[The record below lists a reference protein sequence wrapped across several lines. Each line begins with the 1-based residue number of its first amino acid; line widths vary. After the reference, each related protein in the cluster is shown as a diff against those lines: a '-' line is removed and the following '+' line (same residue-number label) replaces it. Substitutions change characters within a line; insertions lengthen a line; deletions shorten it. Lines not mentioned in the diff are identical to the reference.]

1 MTTTL
6 ADIRGQERAVDQ
18 LRRAL
23 DSGRVAHAY
32 LFCGPA
38 GCGKH
43 TAAIAFS
50 MALNCET
57 EPGIGCGACAI
68 CERIA
73 RGIHPDVRTLEPKGP
88 LQIIPIEDV
97 RSQVVAAVG
106 LPPHEARARVFIV
119 EEAAALLGPSA
130 NALLK
135 TLEEPP
141 AATHFI
147 LGTSAPDK
155 LLPTIRSRCQKV
167 GFIAL
172 PPDVRAE
179 LHDGD
184 DMHEKLDKLSDTLL
198 SAIDDGAEINRLF
211 DAAAEVAAEKTEL
224 APALRLFAEKLH
236 LQARAAVERRDLP
249 AAARIA
255 RRASV
260 VLDTELAVTM
270 HNAHGQLALEAML
283 SQMRAIR

>member
-1 MTTTL
+1 MAQLSRTL
-6 ADIRGQERAVDQ
+6 ET
-18 LRRAL
+18 
-23 DSGRVAHAY
+23 GRVAHAY

-43 TAAIAFS
+43 TTAIAFA
-50 MALNCET
+50 MALNCDV
-57 EPGIGCGACAI
+57 EPGAGCGRCAT

-73 RGIHPDVRTLEPKGP
+73 AGIHPDVRTLEPKGAAK
-88 LQIIPIEDV
+88 IIPIEDV

-106 LPPHEARARVFIV
+106 LPPHEARARVFLI
-119 EEAAALLGPSA
+119 EEATSLLGPAA

-141 AATHFI
+141 ASTHFI
-147 LGTSAPDK
+147 LGTTAPDK

-167 GFIAL
+167 SFVAL
-172 PPDVRAE
+172 PAAVRAE

-184 DMHEKLDKLSDTLL
+184 DMHAKLDKLSQSLL
-198 SAIDDGAEINRLF
+198 DAIDDDAEIATIF
-211 DAAAEVAAEKTEL
+211 DAAAEVSAERDDV

-236 LQARAAVERRDLP
+236 LQARDAVARRDMSS
-249 AAARIA
+249 AARIA